1 MHNSMH
7 NCATLLNGRRRRRGG
22 SFFAVAWTTPEP
34 LLHRSIHPSDKHA
47 RSPARSLSPL
57 AVGEGV
63 TSKVENLFMS
73 LARSLARPLARS
85 LNSLCGGSEIS
96 GEIEWSQ
103 RDRKCGLEPHF
114 GLELLG

>member
-7 NCATLLNGRRRRRGG
+7 NCATLLNGRRRGGG

-73 LARSLARPLARS
+73 LARSLARSPALSTVCA
-85 LNSLCGGSEIS
+85 GGP
-96 GEIEWSQ
+96 
-103 RDRKCGLEPHF
+103 R
-114 GLELLG
+114 